1 LNKIQ
6 DPAEERY
13 IRRLQDLTRKYVNV
27 ELGYLGYIPFD
38 HNIKKSLNNVVPFAL
53 EYKSSPANIAFARVA
68 KELER
73 TVAETTAD
81 QSESIEQA
89 RSKAIE
95 SLTRIFDRRLESLP
109 DPHLPLPQD
118 KSGWLEE
125 KKQLEKTI
133 ADLTARFDQWRQRQT
148 RSEKKLEESLVL
160 RDQFIERMQD
170 AIEQQTQRHRA
181 QLEEKDARIRELEME
196 IRRLAEL
203 VQSEGMKSR

>member
-1 LNKIQ
+1 
-6 DPAEERY
+6 
-13 IRRLQDLTRKYVNV
+13 VNV

-38 HNIKKSLNNVVPFAL
+38 NNIKKSLNSVVPFAL
-53 EYKSSPANIAFARVA
+53 EYRSSPANIAFARVA
-68 KELER
+68 KEVER

-95 SLTRIFDRRLESLP
+95 SLTRIFDRPLEPLP
-109 DPHLPLPQD
+109 DSHLPLPQD

-148 RSEKKLEESLVL
+148 LSEKKLEESLVL
-160 RDQFIERMQD
+160 RDQFIERMQN
-170 AIEQQTQRHRA
+170 AIEQQTQRYHV
-181 QLEEKDARIRELEME
+181 QLEEKDARLVELEME
-196 IRRLAEL
+196 IRRLLEL